1 MSHLVIYIKSKAMG
15 DVTSF
20 SNYTVKAAIITVW
33 AAVIN
38 TRIDIILHVTDG
50 IAPSKWQIYLAD
62 SKWRILNLGI
72 SSLSLIQRGLVSN
85 WAFTYDDA
93 L

>member
-1 MSHLVIYIKSKAMG
+1 MKVMCDVI
-15 DVTSF
+15 SF
-20 SNYTVKAAIITVW
+20 SNYSVIITVW
-33 AAVIN
+33 AAGIN
-38 TRIDIILHVTDG
+38 VDTVLHVTDD
-50 IAPSKWQIYLAD
+50 IASSKWQIYLAD